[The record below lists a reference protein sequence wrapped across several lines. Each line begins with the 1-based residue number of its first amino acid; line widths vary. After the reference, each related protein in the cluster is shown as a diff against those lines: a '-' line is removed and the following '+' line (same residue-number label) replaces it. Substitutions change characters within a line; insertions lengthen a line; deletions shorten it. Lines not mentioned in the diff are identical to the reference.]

1 MSDNTAISERITAF
15 LAGGQTR
22 SDGGFAPVT
31 PKELEQLHD
40 IIGALIAAK
49 YEADPDGDLPVEV
62 ILTDRTRYERPFTS
76 AIPYTHKPFPNHS
89 EVELELLV
97 ADRFQGLANFAS
109 ERASRHLRAAT
120 ELMRVAATANRP
132 MTFSGVTYSVALPPG
147 MTRERICEVLDTEVR
162 NAMLTAPC
170 PQDFTE
176 RGKWAEQRAQAAT
189 AVLGM
194 KVLPRTCSHGPDGVK
209 IRFDIP
215 ALDDT
220 VKIEA
225 PHAK

>member
-1 MSDNTAISERITAF
+1 MTPPSLTRQIEAF
-15 LAGGQTR
+15 LATGQKG
-22 SDGGFAPVT
+22 SAGGFAPVT
-31 PKELEQLHD
+31 PEEVEQLHG
-40 IIGALIAAK
+40 IIGALLEAK
-49 YEADPDGDLPVEV
+49 YERDPDGDLPVEA
-62 ILTDRTRYERPFTS
+62 ILTDRTRFERPMTLP
-76 AIPYTHKPFPNHS
+76 IPYTSKPFPNHS
-89 EVELELLV
+89 ELEMELMV

-109 ERASRHLRAAT
+109 ERASRHLRSAT
-120 ELMRVAATANRP
+120 ELMRVAAAANRP

-147 MTRERICEVLDTEVR
+147 MTRERITEVLDTEVR
-162 NAMLTAPC
+162 NAMLTTPC

-189 AVLGM
+189 ALLGM
-194 KVLPRTCSHGPDGVK
+194 KVLPRTCSQGPDGVK

-225 PHAK
+225 PHTK